1 MPLAGGGL
9 GRVAPGKGQG
19 RDENKQGFS
28 GKQNGDSGISLRCF
42 PGKTSYLEWP
52 LKGALPD
59 LPEVSVSGNNTVAIP
74 GGQQHLPFSP
84 SSAAQQCRPYPFCP
98 ITAAPNPVEVPADLG
113 QESQASSWVG
123 TWNSACLS
131 RCPWGERPLVELY
144 LEPGVFFRT
153 MHGRVTA
160 PSC

>member
-9 GRVAPGKGQG
+9 GGVAPGKGPG

-28 GKQNGDSGISLRCF
+28 GKQNGDSGVSLRCF

-74 GGQQHLPFSP
+74 GGQHTFPSLPRLQP
-84 SSAAQQCRPYPFCP
+84 SSAGP
-98 ITAAPNPVEVPADLG
+98 THSVP
-113 QESQASSWVG
+113 
-123 TWNSACLS
+123 S
-131 RCPWGERPLVELY
+131 RLPP
-144 LEPGVFFRT
+144 T
-153 MHGRVTA
+153 Q
-160 PSC
+160 

>member
-98 ITAAPNPVEVPADLG
+98 ITAAPNPVDSGHIFWPHHPISLHSCALKLSCSQM
-113 QESQASSWVG
+113 QE
-123 TWNSACLS
+123 
-131 RCPWGERPLVELY
+131 
-144 LEPGVFFRT
+144 
-153 MHGRVTA
+153 
-160 PSC
+160 